1 MDNYKDL
8 VSSTLELPSPPVVV
22 QRLQEVFSRE
32 EISGHDIAQV
42 IETDQ
47 SFTARV
53 LRLVNSPFYG
63 FTRRIVSVEE
73 AITML
78 GINSIKQL
86 ILTTSLLNTFKTG
99 KQTSTLTNFWSHSLG
114 VAVIAKHLAFRLD
127 KDTQSEV
134 FLGGILHDIG
144 RLFFL
149 KFEPGRF
156 DQFYV
161 GQESMTGL
169 DSETAFFGMNHQTIG
184 EMLAHKWNFPK
195 SICAII
201 GHHHKPLESVDHV
214 QMVAAINMADIICH
228 GFDLGHSGN
237 FYISNFN
244 PEAWKA
250 VNLSYGELEKRLA
263 KALMEFDNSERAF
276 LELN

>member
-22 QRLQEVFSRE
+22 QRLQKVFSRE
-32 EISGHDIAQV
+32 EISGHDIARV

-63 FTRRIVSVEE
+63 FTRKIVSVEE

-78 GINSIKQL
+78 GINAIKQL
-86 ILTTSLLNTFKTG
+86 ILATSLLNTFKTG
-99 KQTSTLTNFWSHSLG
+99 KQTSALTNFWSHSLG
-114 VAVIAKHLAFRLD
+114 VAIIAKHLAYRFD
-127 KDTQSEV
+127 KDTQSEI

-149 KFEPGRF
+149 KFEPERF

-161 GQESMTGL
+161 GQESVTGI
-169 DSETAFFGMNHQTIG
+169 DSEAAFFGIDHQKIG
-184 EMLAHKWNFPK
+184 EMLARKWNFPK

-201 GHHHKPLESVDHV
+201 EYHHRPLESVDHV
-214 QMVAAINMADIICH
+214 QMVATINMADIICH
-228 GFDLGHSGN
+228 GFDLGRSGN
-237 FYISNFN
+237 FYISDFY
-244 PEAWKA
+244 PEVWKT
-250 VNLSYGELEKRLA
+250 VNLSYAELEKRLEI
-263 KALMEFDNSERAF
+263 ALTEFENSEKAF